1 VLAVPQVRA
10 DTMGPKEHMV
20 RRGLPVIAVSKVSK
34 GPKALQEPKGIPEP
48 EGLPEAKG
56 LPE

>member
-1 VLAVPQVRA
+1 
-10 DTMGPKEHMV
+10 MGPKEHMV